1 MKPAKN
7 IEKHI
12 KNIYVENLPA
22 ATSAELDERVLGNVM
37 EALEESKKKNSAAIG
52 PNIWRIIMKSRIT
65 KLGIAAVII
74 ISVLFCIHQFS
85 ISSVA
90 WADVAE
96 RFRSAPFF
104 NATIYFKRDATAQPE
119 QVELWMNRE
128 GFARLRYDNHVAFAK
143 EGKITRAFDLKT
155 RSEIEPD
162 QRVVTLVHL
171 MGDAESFSLET
182 VLRGISGGELVD
194 VTPLVNTDAV
204 ISEDLVVFDVEHEE
218 SPQWFRIW
226 ALRES
231 KLPIRIRMWDPR
243 DGECADVL
251 LTYSKQQQEI
261 FFDPEEFSSRM
272 KSLRGKYV
280 NLAYMF
286 LQDPGGKRILPV
298 TLNEAEAFSVV
309 TQTIDGQPWSLADHR
324 GKVVL
329 LTFWSSYVGA
339 PDVHK
344 KIHEEFGGRDDFLM
358 VGVALDPD
366 PDKVKAYC
374 NRESI
379 EWVQLHEQGRPW
391 KNENGMILREPDNS
405 LARAFGVEWDQIW
418 LVWKDGSMNRLDRA
432 FLREAVE
439 AALIDLMSWPSSQS
453 IAETLYYKGSQGGF
467 MTQKEVEQVFGK
479 AESVGITLQGRESW
493 NYTLFRAD
501 HSRIWKCHVDFD
513 KTGKVAGYGSGH
525 SPESWPKLVTVSI
538 TIGREYWHEHVIP
551 RIDPEILAKNKEQYE
566 ITLYVRSPNRNFALE
581 RGVWAE
587 WVSEKHIEKP
597 MFVGTYDFYFH
608 FYEKGNPV
616 PVQKIILQKDV
627 EVTDKDKQTI
637 WFE

>member
-12 KNIYVENLPA
+12 KNIYVESLPA
-22 ATSAELDERVLGNVM
+22 TTSAELDERVLGNVM
-37 EALEESKKKNSAAIG
+37 EALEELKKKNSAAIG

-65 KLGIAAVII
+65 KLSAAAVII
-74 ISVLFCIHQFS
+74 IVVLFCIHQFS
-85 ISSVA
+85 VSSVA
-90 WADVAE
+90 WASVAE

-104 NATIYFKRDATAQPE
+104 NATIYFKEDATAQPE
-119 QVELWMNRE
+119 QIELWMNRE
-128 GFARLRYDNHVAFAK
+128 GLARLRYDNRVAFAK
-143 EGKITRAFDLKT
+143 EGKIIRAFDLKT

-162 QRVVTLVHL
+162 QKVVTLMHL

-182 VLRGISGGELVD
+182 VIRGVSGGELVD

-204 ISEDLVVFDVEHEE
+204 ISEDLVVFDIEHEK

-231 KLPIRIRMWDPR
+231 KLPVRIRMWDPR

-261 FFDPEEFSSRM
+261 FFDPNAFGSKMETV
-272 KSLRGKYV
+272 KNKQV

-286 LQDPGGKRILPV
+286 LQDPGGRQVFPPS
-298 TLNEAEAFSVV
+298 LNESEAFSVV

-329 LTFWSSYVGA
+329 LAFWSGCVNA
-339 PDVHK
+339 LDVHR
-344 KIHEEFGGRDDFLM
+344 KIYEEFGGRDDFLM
-358 VGVALDPD
+358 VGVALDPG

-374 NRESI
+374 QREGI
-379 EWVQLHEQGRPW
+379 EWMQLHEQGRPW
-391 KNENGMILREPDNS
+391 KNENGMILRQPDNS

-439 AALIDLMSWPSSQS
+439 AALLDLMSWPSSQS
-453 IAETLYYKGSQGGF
+453 IADTLYYKGSNGGF

-479 AESVGITLQGRESW
+479 AESVGITFTGRESW
-493 NYTLFRAD
+493 NYTLFCAD
-501 HSRIWKCHVDFD
+501 HSRICKCHVDFD

-525 SPESWPKLVTVSI
+525 SPERWPKLATVI
-538 TIGREYWHEHVIP
+538 IKIGKEYWQEHVRP
-551 RIDPEILAKNKEQYE
+551 KIDPEILAKKKDEFE
-566 ITLYVRSPNRNFALE
+566 ITLYVKSPDRSFALE
-581 RGVWAE
+581 RAVWTE
-587 WVSEKHIEKP
+587 WISGKHLEKQ
-597 MFVGTYDFYFH
+597 MSVGTYDFYLH
-608 FYEKGNPV
+608 FNEEDNPV
-616 PVQKIILQKDV
+616 PVRKILLQKGV
-627 EVTDKDKQTI
+627 EVTDKDKQAI
-637 WFE
+637 LFE

>member
-1 MKPAKN
+1 MKTPLDNDLKKLYEAFN
-7 IEKHI
+7 QKHDHLR
-12 KNIYVENLPA
+12 ESLMASLPG
-22 ATSAELDERVLGNVM
+22 TSKHKQKRKFAY
-37 EALEESKKKNSAAIG
+37 IG
-52 PNIWRIIMKSRIT
+52 AFIGDTIMRSRIT
-65 KLGIAAVII
+65 KLGTAAVII
-74 ISVLFCIHQFS
+74 IAVLFCIHQFS

-119 QVELWMNRE
+119 QVELWMNQE
-128 GFARLRYDNHVAFAK
+128 GLARLRYDNQVAFAK

-182 VLRGISGGELVD
+182 VIRGISGGELVD
-194 VTPLVNTDAV
+194 VTPLVNTDA
-204 ISEDLVVFDVEHEE
+204 IILEDLVVFDVEHKEF
-218 SPQWFRIW
+218 SQWFRIW
-226 ALRES
+226 ALRVS

-261 FFDPEEFSSRM
+261 FFNPEEFSSKM
-272 KSLRGKYV
+272 KSLHGKDV

-286 LQDPGGKRILPV
+286 LKDPGGKRIFPV

-309 TQTIDGQPWSLADHR
+309 TQTIDGKPWSLADHR

-339 PDVHK
+339 PEVHK
-344 KIHEEFGGRDDFLM
+344 KIHEEFGARDDFLM

-366 PDKVKAYC
+366 PNKVKAYC
-374 NRESI
+374 QREGI
-379 EWVQLHEQGRPW
+379 EWVQLHEQGRPL

-439 AALIDLMSWPSSQS
+439 AALLNLMSWPSSQS
-453 IAETLYYKGSQGGF
+453 IAETLYYKGSQGGV

-479 AESVGITLQGRESW
+479 AESLGITLEGRESW
-493 NYTLFRAD
+493 NYTFFRAD

-513 KTGKVAGYGSGH
+513 KTGEVVSYGSGH

-538 TIGREYWHEHVIP
+538 TIGREYWHEHLIS
-551 RIDPEILAKNKEQYE
+551 RIDPEILAKNKEEYE
-566 ITLYVRSPNRNFALE
+566 ITLYVKSPDRSFALE

-587 WVSEKHIEKP
+587 WVTEKHFEKQ
-597 MFVGTYDFYFH
+597 MFVGIYDFYLRFN
-608 FYEKGNPV
+608 EKSNPV
-616 PVQKIILQKDV
+616 LAQEILLKKGV
-627 EVTDKDKQTI
+627 EVMDKDKQTI
-637 WFE
+637 LFE